1 MIETDD
7 QSPEKTFPAPV
18 WRAGCIVIAIL
29 IVGVLAAELIH
40 TAGMDSTDR
49 ARANVFYHLYS
60 SAEPINFLLLI
71 ALILFS
77 FVVFRLGGSHAS
89 ILRSWQRYPRS
100 LLFVAVFGVFV
111 VTLAGRFFVFHNF
124 PLCMDE
130 YLAVFQAEIFTR
142 GHIHAVI
149 LEPWREFA
157 KPLSPLFTRYNPDQQ
172 TWISAYLPVYSA
184 LLAGLSSLKLE
195 GLANP
200 LFGAIS
206 ALAAAGVARNVWP
219 ASKPHQVIS
228 VVMLV
233 TSSQF
238 LLNSM
243 TYYSLPAHL
252 CLNLIW
258 LWLYTREDR
267 LGVLLAPWVG
277 LLAIGL
283 HQPIVHALFVLPF
296 LVRLARTRRSPTTLY
311 FVMVYSLACF
321 VWWYWMTFI
330 RTGIDPEWTQ
340 QLALSSFFSLP
351 GFLQGI
357 NQIMYLSMLVSW
369 QSLAMTVLLLLAIK
383 NWTSLTP
390 LLKDLAISC
399 VLTFGF
405 YIFFR
410 VDQGHG
416 WGYRYCYAVL
426 GNAALLA
433 AAGWKHLQ
441 ASLSSTKASNFV
453 LFSSAFA
460 LCVQFPIR
468 CLQVESFVRPFA
480 RSMNFLSSIEKP
492 FVVLDDRDVWYS
504 WDLVRNDPFLRNG
517 PKILFADRLTAE
529 QSNRLARL
537 GDVYKVRPEEL
548 TRFGMHRTTPR

>member
-1 MIETDD
+1 MQTDS
-7 QSPEKTFPAPV
+7 QKSEKTSSTPLWGV
-18 WRAGCIVIAIL
+18 CSIITAIL
-29 IVGVLAAELIH
+29 IAGALAASLIH

-49 ARANVFYHLYS
+49 ARINVFYHLYTS
-60 SAEPINFLLLI
+60 SEPVHFLLLI
-71 ALILFS
+71 VLTFLSFILVRFDCSQTGILFS
-77 FVVFRLGGSHAS
+77 
-89 ILRSWQRYPRS
+89 WQGCNSS
-100 LLFVAVFGVFV
+100 LFLIAVFGVFIV
-111 VTLAGRFFVFHNF
+111 SLAGRYLVFHNF

-142 GHIHAVI
+142 GQIHAVI
-149 LEPWREFA
+149 LEPWWEFA
-157 KPLSPLFTRYNPDQQ
+157 KALSPLFTRYDPDQH

-184 LLAGLSSLKLE
+184 SLAGLSLLKLE
-195 GLANP
+195 GIANP
-200 LFGAIS
+200 LFGAMG
-206 ALAAAGVARNVWP
+206 ALALAGVARNVWP
-219 ASKPHQVIS
+219 ASKTHQLIS
-228 VVMLV
+228 VLMLV

-252 CLNLIW
+252 CLSLIW

-267 LGVLLAPWVG
+267 LGMLLTPWVG
-277 LLAIGL
+277 SLAIGL

-296 LVRLARTRRSPTTLY
+296 LVRLARTRRWPITLY
-311 FVMVYSLACF
+311 FVMVYSLACLG
-321 VWWYWMTFI
+321 WWYWMTFI
-330 RTGIDPEWTQ
+330 RTGIDPERTQ
-340 QLALSSFFSLP
+340 QLPLSSFFSLP

-357 NQIMYLSMLVSW
+357 NQIMYVSMLVSW

-399 VLTFGF
+399 ALTFGF

-410 VDQGHG
+410 LDQGHG

-426 GNAALLA
+426 GNLALLA
-433 AAGWKHLQ
+433 AAGWRQLEI
-441 ASLSSTKASNFV
+441 SLSGSRAWNFM
-453 LFSSAFA
+453 LFSSAVA
-460 LCVQFPIR
+460 LCIQFPTR

-480 RSMNFLSSIEKP
+480 RSMSFLSSIEKP

-504 WDLVRNDPFLRNG
+504 WDLVRNDPFLRSN
-517 PKILFADRLTAE
+517 PKIFFADRLTVD

-537 GDVYKVRPEEL
+537 GEIYRVRPEDL
-548 TRFGMHRTTPR
+548 TRFGMHRTTHR

>member
-1 MIETDD
+1 
-7 QSPEKTFPAPV
+7 
-18 WRAGCIVIAIL
+18 
-29 IVGVLAAELIH
+29 
-40 TAGMDSTDR
+40 MDSTDR
-49 ARANVFYHLYS
+49 PRFNVFYHLY
-60 SAEPINFLLLI
+60 AGTEPVHFVLLTILTLLSFILFRFGRSQSNIAFSWRERKPSLLLT
-71 ALILFS
+71 
-77 FVVFRLGGSHAS
+77 
-89 ILRSWQRYPRS
+89 
-100 LLFVAVFGVFV
+100 VAFGVFIV
-111 VTLAGRFFVFHNF
+111 SLLGRLLVFHNF

-184 LLAGLSSLKLE
+184 LLAGLSLLKLE

-206 ALAAAGVARNVWP
+206 ALALAGVARNVWP

-243 TYYSLPAHL
+243 TFYSLPAHL

-296 LVRLARTRRSPTTLY
+296 LVRLARTRRWPITLY

-330 RTGIDPEWTQ
+330 RTGIDPERTQ

-357 NQIMYLSMLVSW
+357 NQIMYISMLVSW

-433 AAGWKHLQ
+433 AAGWKHLE

-453 LFSSAFA
+453 LLSSAVA

-480 RSMNFLSSIEKP
+480 R
-492 FVVLDDRDVWYS
+492 
-504 WDLVRNDPFLRNG
+504 
-517 PKILFADRLTAE
+517 
-529 QSNRLARL
+529 Q
-537 GDVYKVRPEEL
+537 
-548 TRFGMHRTTPR
+548 